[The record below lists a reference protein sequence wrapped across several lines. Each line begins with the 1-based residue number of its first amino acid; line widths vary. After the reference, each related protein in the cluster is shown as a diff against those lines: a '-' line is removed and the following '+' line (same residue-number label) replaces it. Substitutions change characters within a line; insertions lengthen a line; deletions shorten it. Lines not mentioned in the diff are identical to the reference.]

1 MDHHDPH
8 ESFAER
14 QTRLEQLFHLVGYQ
28 PETEVDD
35 EILAERSRRWSS
47 RAIAV
52 AGLFLLVFNTHALK
66 SWAASLPPDW
76 TGETLRVL
84 SDAWSQRLAELGLER
99 ARQTLRGIIGMK
111 VIEEKATVE
120 EGEIVE
126 YRVTLQ
132 VIFLLDEA
140 DPAGDG
146 A

>member
-76 TGETLRVL
+76 TGVTLRVL

-99 ARQTLRGIIGMK
+99 PRAVLHETYTWPKGLTWTG
-111 VIEEKATVE
+111 A
-120 EGEIVE
+120 
-126 YRVTLQ
+126 YRAPV
-132 VIFLLDEA
+132 DPEA
-140 DPAGDG
+140 PPPPGPPASPSR
-146 A
+146 